1 MITSFQV
8 TIEGGNKM
16 KISKRSRLGT
26 CITTVALCMMVL
38 LLPVWQ
44 PHSFGNSDKTPLSTE
59 EKLRLGERMYREGI
73 LPSGK
78 PMRTS
83 IKGDIS
89 LPGTIFSCESCHLRS
104 GLGSFQDNV
113 LTPPANGAKLFKP
126 QQFRTPPTSEVG
138 SFKQI
143 QIQAAQSAQKYPAPR
158 ARPVYTDESLANALR
173 TGIDSG
179 GRTMNDIMP
188 RYFLEDEDMKLLIVY
203 LKSLSSEYS
212 PGASDTTVH
221 FATIITDD
229 IRPEDRNAMLV
240 PLENFIKNTNELNFF
255 DARQGLTSRGTR
267 VSPMS
272 VVERMVRPLPKE
284 SIRRLSLSRWVLKGP
299 PETWHSQLEEY
310 NRKAP
315 VFAIL
320 GGMTNG
326 EWQPIHQFCEENHIP
341 GIFPMTDFPV
351 ISQTDWYTLYLS
363 KGYYQEGE
371 GAARFLN
378 DKDGLKDRPI
388 VQIVRDTREGR
399 SLSRG
404 FQETWRDFGQ
414 KPPETIILKA
424 GETVTAELLQKLD
437 QEKPAAVILWDGPE
451 SLKTLEMLAAGKNR
465 PARVLV
471 SATSLGKSMFSLNE
485 QVRDFTYLTYP
496 YGITPLPGERS
507 SSSMGKLTFDAEANA
522 VSTNRVW
529 QQSYIVTLIL
539 NMALIEMRGNYY
551 RDNLLDVI
559 SVIMDQDVPLYGRIS
574 FGQGQRYAS
583 RGCYIVQL
591 GKSGLVKKSGW
602 LID

>member
-1 MITSFQV
+1 
-8 TIEGGNKM
+8 M
-16 KISKRSRLGT
+16 KILKRSRLGT
-26 CITTVALCMMVL
+26 SVTTAVLFMLIL

-44 PHSFGNSDKTPLSTE
+44 QQLFGQSDKTPLSSE
-59 EKLRLGERMYREGI
+59 ERIRLGERMYREGV
-73 LPSGK
+73 LPSGN

-83 IKGDIS
+83 VKGNTS

-113 LTPPANGAKLFKP
+113 LTPPTNGVKLFKP
-126 QQFRTPPTSEVG
+126 QQAPPTTHPIEAG
-138 SFKQI
+138 PFRQI
-143 QIQAAQSAQKYPAPR
+143 QYGQSSQRYPVPR
-158 ARPVYTDESLANALR
+158 GRPEYTDESLANALR
-173 TGIDSG
+173 SGIDSA

-188 RYFLEDEDMKLLIVY
+188 RYSLEDEDMKLLISY

-212 PGASDTTVH
+212 PGASDTTLH
-221 FATIITDD
+221 FATIVTDD
-229 IRPEDRNAMLV
+229 VSPEDRHAMLV

-255 DARQGLTSRGTR
+255 DGREALTSRSTR
-267 VSPMS
+267 ISPMA

-299 PETWHSQLEEY
+299 PETWRHQLEEY

-315 VFAIL
+315 AFAIL
-320 GGMTNG
+320 GGITSG

-341 GIFPMTDFPV
+341 NLFPMTNFPV

-371 GAARFLN
+371 GAARFINEN
-378 DKDGLKDRPI
+378 DQLKDKPI
-388 VQIVRDTREGR
+388 LQIVRDTNEGR

-414 KPPETIILKA
+414 KPVEIVILKE
-424 GETVTAELLQKLD
+424 GEVVTAELVQQKLD
-437 QEKPAAVILWDGPE
+437 QEKPGVIILWDGPE
-451 SLKTLEMLAAGKNR
+451 SIKMLEMLADGKNR
-465 PARVLV
+465 PAMVLV
-471 SATSLGKSMFSLNE
+471 SSTYLGKSMFSLNE

-496 YGITPLPGERS
+496 YGITPGPGEKS
-507 SSSMGKLTFDAEANA
+507 LSTMVKQLKFDPEVNA
-522 VSTNRVW
+522 VPTNRIS
-529 QQSYIVTLIL
+529 QKSYGLTLIL
-539 NMALIEMRGNYY
+539 GMALTEMRGNCY

-559 SVIMDQDVPLYGRIS
+559 GAIMDQDVPLYGRIS

-591 GKSGLVKKSGW
+591 AKSKLVKKSGW

>member
-1 MITSFQV
+1 
-8 TIEGGNKM
+8 M

-26 CITTVALCMMVL
+26 CITTIALCIMVL
-38 LLPVWQ
+38 LLPVGQ
-44 PHSFGNSDKTPLSTE
+44 PHSFGDSDKTPLSAE
-59 EKLRLGERMYREGI
+59 ERLRLGERMYREGI
-73 LPSGK
+73 LASGK

-83 IKGDIS
+83 VKGDIS

-113 LTPPANGAKLFKP
+113 FTPPTNGAKLFKP
-126 QQFRTPPTSEVG
+126 QQVNTSPPTG
-138 SFKQI
+138 GGPFRQL
-143 QIQAAQSAQKYPAPR
+143 QTARDTQYRPAPR

-173 TGIDSG
+173 SGIDSA

-188 RYFLEDEDMKLLIVY
+188 RYSLEDEDMKLLISY

-212 PGASDTTVH
+212 PGASDTTLH

-229 IRPEDRNAMLV
+229 ISSEDRNAMLV

-255 DARQGLTSRGTR
+255 DGREGLTSRNTR
-267 VSPMS
+267 ISPMS
-272 VVERMVRPLPKE
+272 AVERMARPLPKE
-284 SIRRLSLSRWVLKGP
+284 SIRRLLLSRWVLKGP
-299 PETWHSQLEEY
+299 PETWRNQLEEY

-320 GGMTNG
+320 GGITNG

-341 GIFPMTDFPV
+341 SIFPMTDFPV

-378 DKDGLKDRPI
+378 DKDQVKGRPI

-404 FQETWRDFGQ
+404 FQETWHDFGQ

-424 GETVTAELLQKLD
+424 GETGTAEFLQHELAQTD
-437 QEKPAAVILWDGPE
+437 PAAIILWDGPE
-451 SLKTLEMLAAGKNR
+451 SLKALEMLAAGKNR
-465 PARVLV
+465 PAMVLV
-471 SATSLGKSMFSLNE
+471 SSSFLGKSMFSLSE

-496 YGITPLPGERS
+496 YGITPAPGEKS
-507 SSSMGKLTFDAEANA
+507 ASSMVKQLKFDAEANA
-522 VSTNRVW
+522 VATNRIS
-529 QQSYIVTLIL
+529 QQSYILTVIL
-539 NMALIEMRGNYY
+539 GMVLTEMRGNFY

-559 SVIMDQDVPLYGRIS
+559 GVIMDLDVPLYGRLS
-574 FGQGQRYAS
+574 LGQGQRYAS

-591 GKSGLVKKSGW
+591 AKSRLVKKSGW